1 MPTDAEH
8 LIHGNH
14 NIDFLSYI
22 YPQQDFN
29 DWIVTAAFYSSVH
42 IIECVV
48 FKRKRVIYRGKALQV
63 AHPKEFFIQIK
74 TSGLPFPNYCKSKSD
89 HAARLLIVYLNY
101 PEVSAQYKRL
111 YNASET
117 ARYRQYIWNRRIAEG
132 MVTTNLQTIIT
143 WCNKKFSTAF
153 KNPSLN

>member
-1 MPTDAEH
+1 MPTDTEH
-8 LIHGNH
+8 LSHGNH

-42 IIECVV
+42 IIECLIFRLKKV
-48 FKRKRVIYRGKALQV
+48 RYRSRELQV
-63 AHPKEFFIQIK
+63 LHAKEFFNQIIK
-74 TSGLPFPNYCKSKSD
+74 AGLPLPRYTKSKSD

-101 PEVSAQYKRL
+101 SEVASQYKRL

-117 ARYRQYIWNRRIAEG
+117 ARYRQYIWNRPVAET
-132 MVTTNLQTIIT
+132 MVKADLQAIID
-143 WCNKKFSTAF
+143 WCNKKFSTTF
-153 KNPSLN
+153 KTPSLN